1 MLIAW
6 GNSNSF
12 YDILKAIVKKYVG
25 DFLKLPLY
33 VYLLSSKAKA
43 GKSREHNLRKILAFP
58 GIFCLYFYGGRIMWP
73 KLLWMW
79 SSHWKVCEPFR
90 QEVIF
95 KLEFKPC

>member
-58 GIFCLYFYGGRIMWP
+58 GIFAFTSMVTELCDLNSFECEADTGKSVNHLGK
-73 KLLWMW
+73 KLFLN
-79 SSHWKVCEPFR
+79 
-90 QEVIF
+90 
-95 KLEFKPC
+95 